1 MEGEALT
8 SDESELLGGAVKG
21 GAGPPLPERERTAF
35 MGQPVSLRSSRRSGG
50 KRALRSGPMVCYLH
64 RNGEIV
70 VPGEGAMLKTNPA
83 QVPDF
88 AKFLDDVTVKL
99 GLMSYCKKLFRPDG
113 RKSHRS
119 RRYDRRRIMSRLGR
133 PSSSRRALFRSTRA
147 LAGTTRVQA
156 AGHSVPRRSEAA
168 EAGAGMVLLPVARPH
183 QLVRGRHDHLGA
195 RTCARRVGVLL
206 LRRLS
211 SGQAVLGEAAQ
222 RRQRLLRR
230 LRRLLLL
237 LLGHRGKQAQ
247 EPI

>member
-1 MEGEALT
+1 VPVEGEALT

-113 RKSHRS
+113 TEVTS
-119 RRYDRRRIMSRLGR
+119 RPLDIGHMFHTWYTALGLE
-133 PSSSRRALFRSTRA
+133 S
-147 LAGTTRVQA
+147 Q
-156 AGHSVPRRSEAA
+156 HA
-168 EAGAGMVLLPVARPH
+168 EFINDGQPLPIANDMMEPVKELL
-183 QLVRGRHDHLGA
+183 
-195 RTCARRVGVLL
+195 T
-206 LRRLS
+206 
-211 SGQAVLGEAAQ
+211 
-222 RRQRLLRR
+222 
-230 LRRLLLL
+230 
-237 LLGHRGKQAQ
+237 
-247 EPI
+247 